1 MLPRAVWIALLAVLV
16 WFALHVSLW
25 AQGLL
30 FALIVI
36 PLPSLVRAGYER
48 LRYGP
53 RQEISE

>member
-1 MLPRAVWIALLAVLV
+1 MLAVLV
-16 WFALHVSLW
+16 WFALHLSLW

-36 PLPSLVRAGYER
+36 PLPSLVRDGYER

-53 RQEISE
+53 RQDVSE